1 MQVGNFLSLNVRF
14 FWRLNIRRH
23 VTFPHLCIILFN
35 SSITVTTIKAKVF
48 ILLKRL
54 NHISNLHSWMVCSV
68 LCFLKW
74 LISDWLIDW
83 LWLTNES
90 INQQTDWLVI
100 YLWLLLVLEI
110 CMYFG
115 DAFQIQNKCSNLSKR
130 WVLLLMFQHLF
141 NNILYYYCNDI
152 SEYTYWAADSM
163 MLMASSLN
171 SFSNGVLS
179 LDFP

>member
-1 MQVGNFLSLNVRF
+1 MRKLCKLETFFRLTWDFFCCQVKTTEHQTTCHFSTSLYYTF
-14 FWRLNIRRH
+14 QQLN
-23 VTFPHLCIILFN
+23 N
-35 SSITVTTIKAKVF
+35 STVTTIKAKVF

-100 YLWLLLVLEI
+100 CLWLLLVLEI

-115 DAFQIQNKCSNLSKR
+115 DAFQIQNKCSNLSR
-130 WVLLLMFQHLF
+130 CV
-141 NNILYYYCNDI
+141 I
-152 SEYTYWAADSM
+152 SFAFVPTP
-163 MLMASSLN
+163 
-171 SFSNGVLS
+171 F
-179 LDFP
+179 

>member
-1 MQVGNFLSLNVRF
+1 MRKLCKLETF
-14 FWRLNIRRH
+14 FRLMWDFFVAKLRRLNIRRH
-23 VTFPHLCIILFN
+23 VTFPHLCIILLN

-90 INQQTDWLVI
+90 INQETDWLVI

-115 DAFQIQNKCSNLSKR
+115 DAFQIQNKCSNLSR
-130 WVLLLMFQHLF
+130 SV
-141 NNILYYYCNDI
+141 
-152 SEYTYWAADSM
+152 
-163 MLMASSLN
+163 N
-171 SFSNGVLS
+171 SFAYVPTP
-179 LDFP
+179 F